1 MGKRYL
7 LRMFAAIL
15 VAVVMIGPIC
25 GARAAESVAENTFA
39 GIDYQKS
46 DDIRVIIDG
55 KQLVFDVKPQVVD
68 NRTLVPMRTIFEAFG
83 LTVTWDESTNTVT
96 GKSDE
101 TVIILTIG
109 SNKATVNGQE
119 RILDVPA
126 SVITGRTMIPL
137 RFLSESMQY
146 KVVWIGASNLILI
159 SKTDIIE
166 WRYTGFEAT
175 APYREY
181 ETKWINGVQTAQT
194 RYTGKNHPVEI
205 VTLYNADGRI
215 ITGLPD
221 FSVPTYG
228 AGWYLQSPLKGKTYW
243 VDIDAILTGSDN
255 RGFVAP
261 GTFVAINSQ
270 IFRDSAPTGNY
281 LKVMVE
287 DHYFDLDTWKQLNFD
302 PGSPLAAVTDAS
314 QLAGK
319 EISSADT
326 FLKVFINDK
335 YRGLITVNH
344 LLGTLLQPVTDQI
357 YTAFEKDP
365 RTVFSWDNSIWNR
378 LKGENPWIGMTK
390 DMLLVQKQERADTV
404 TKTATRFT
412 VFELWVYEYQYADS
426 VYMFD
431 GDNLIGMW

>member
-7 LRMFAAIL
+7 LRMFAIML
-15 VAVVMIGPIC
+15 VAIVMIGPVY
-25 GARAAESVAENTFA
+25 GARAAESGAESTFA

-55 KQLVFDVKPQVVD
+55 KQLVFDVNPQVVD

-243 VDIDAILTGSDN
+243 VDIDAILTGSNN

-326 FLKVFINDK
+326 FLKVFINDQ

-344 LLGTLLQPVTDQI
+344 LLGTL
-357 YTAFEKDP
+357 
-365 RTVFSWDNSIWNR
+365 
-378 LKGENPWIGMTK
+378 
-390 DMLLVQKQERADTV
+390 
-404 TKTATRFT
+404 
-412 VFELWVYEYQYADS
+412 
-426 VYMFD
+426 
-431 GDNLIGMW
+431 

>member
-1 MGKRYL
+1 MGKRYSVQ
-7 LRMFAAIL
+7 MFAVMLI
-15 VAVVMIGPIC
+15 AVLITGPVNW
-25 GARAAESVAENTFA
+25 ARAAESGVENTFA
-39 GIDYQKS
+39 EIDYQKS
-46 DDIRVIIDG
+46 DEIRVIIDG
-55 KQLVFDVKPQVVD
+55 KQLAFDVSPQVVD

-83 LTVTWDESTNTVT
+83 LTVTWDEGTNTVT

-101 TVIILTIG
+101 TVITLTIG
-109 SNKATVNGQE
+109 SNKATLNGQE

-126 SVITGRTMIPL
+126 TVIAGRTMIPL

-175 APYREY
+175 APYKEY
-181 ETKWINGVQTAQT
+181 ETKWINGVPTVQT
-194 RYTGKNHPVEI
+194 RYNGKNHPVEI

-215 ITGLPD
+215 ITGVPD
-221 FSVPTYG
+221 FLAPSYG
-228 AGWYLQSPLKGKTYW
+228 AGWYLQSPLVGKTYW
-243 VDIDAILTGSDN
+243 VDMDAILAGSDN

-261 GTFVAINSQ
+261 GTFVEINSQ

-287 DHYFDLDTWKQLNFD
+287 DHYFDLDTWKQLNLD

-319 EISSADT
+319 EISNADT
-326 FLKVFINDK
+326 ILKVFVNDR
-335 YRGLITVNH
+335 YRGLITVNQ
-344 LLGTLLQPVTDQI
+344 LLGPLLQPVTDQI

-365 RTVFSWDNSIWNR
+365 RTVFSWDNNIWNR

-390 DMLLVQKQERADTV
+390 DMLLVQKQERADLV

-412 VFELWVYEYQYADS
+412 VFELWVYEHQYADS
-426 VYMFD
+426 AFLFD